1 MNGER
6 DIYVL
11 ELILAMRRQDWIW
24 TEEVHVNNTVVS
36 RVFLREIE

>member
-24 TEEVHVNNTVVS
+24 TEEVHVINTVES